1 MITGEQVRAA
11 RKLLGWSQVRLAGQ
25 SGVKN
30 SAISKFEMGAR
41 QLSEPKVATIGQV
54 LVAAGIEFTNDDG
67 PGVKLR
73 KGRKMITGERVK
85 AARKLLG
92 WSQLA
97 LALEAGVTQ
106 GTVANFE
113 TGKKHPSVLSV
124 STVQAALESAG
135 VEFTY
140 GAEPGVKLKAKA
152 RTIAAENLNASN
164 DE

>member
-1 MITGEQVRAA
+1 
-11 RKLLGWSQVRLAGQ
+11 
-25 SGVKN
+25 VKN

-124 STVQAALESAG
+124 STVQAALESG
-135 VEFTY
+135 VEFTD